1 LETNSTFI
9 LHGIGAKTEM
19 TQATYDEEKLRA
31 IYQKVIE
38 EPNKN
43 VAKKGFIRC
52 PECGEEILM
61 IPTLKVMNE
70 AIENHVRKHKEQLIE
85 HPIKEHQTAIFIR
98 LSLMEQVLQ
107 YACKPQVS

>member
-1 LETNSTFI
+1 
-9 LHGIGAKTEM
+9 M

-31 IYQKVIE
+31 IYKKVIE

-70 AIENHVRKHKEQLIE
+70 PIENHVRKHKEQLIGD
-85 HPIKEHQTAIFIR
+85 PIKEHQTAIFIR
-98 LSLMEQVLQ
+98 LSLMEQVLL
-107 YACKPQVS
+107 YACKPQIS